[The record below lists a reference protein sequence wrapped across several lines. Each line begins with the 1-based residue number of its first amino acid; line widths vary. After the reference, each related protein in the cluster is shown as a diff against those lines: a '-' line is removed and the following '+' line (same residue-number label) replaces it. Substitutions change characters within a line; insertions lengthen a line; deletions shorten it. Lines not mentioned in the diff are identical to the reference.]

1 MAVDT
6 SQNPFHNIENRNR
19 LAVATCSSLL
29 HSSHYI
35 LPSKMKLVYVCAALA
50 ASLATTEAGGA
61 VELSEDNFGKKMAG
75 KNAIIKF
82 LAPVSNTSAR
92 EQIQR
97 GEVAVLLPAPAPTDR
112 PRPRVLSN
120 QTCDLSS
127 LSYYFS
133 LFLSVSLFSLS
144 PADG

>member
-1 MAVDT
+1 
-6 SQNPFHNIENRNR
+6 
-19 LAVATCSSLL
+19 
-29 HSSHYI
+29 
-35 LPSKMKLVYVCAALA
+35 MKFVYVCAALA

-97 GEVAVLLPAPAPTDR
+97 GSGTATGTGTNGPPEAE
-112 PRPRVLSN
+112 SIE
-120 QTCDLSS
+120 
-127 LSYYFS
+127 
-133 LFLSVSLFSLS
+133 
-144 PADG
+144 